1 MNPPSRE
8 RGFARG
14 LLIVLGPAL
23 LLGLVTALGA
33 LAVGLQQQI
42 MEMLVLAASVGAAT
56 ALLAVM
62 LVYRQIIERRAAGN
76 ALQNIQARAGGLLES
91 AMDAIIVIDEAQRIL
106 QYNAAAE
113 KVFLWPRDAMLG
125 QPLDKLIPE
134 RYRGA
139 HKGHVGR
146 FGNTGVTSRRMGDRT
161 VVTGLRANG
170 EEFPIEASISQHRE
184 DGVTLFTVILRDIS
198 ERVRVEEQQSRGEA
212 RLRGILDSA
221 MDAVITVDERQHIVL
236 FNGAAEKVFGCPRDE
251 AIGAPLSWLI
261 PERFR
266 AEHGEHMKHFGD
278 TGTTSRRMGGARRI
292 TGLRRNGE
300 EFPIEA
306 SISQVVE
313 GGARFYTV
321 ILRDVTERVRAEE
334 ALARSR
340 EELNE
345 QAAASHTMLE
355 QEKSRVARELHDELA
370 QALTALKL
378 DVAWLDERAD
388 AETKEKLAK
397 MRGILDNTV
406 AATRRIAADLRPL
419 MLDDLGFLPAAEWL
433 VHSFRERNR
442 IECRLMIEQEDIT
455 LDEPYATA
463 VFRILQESLT
473 NIAKHAQAGRVEV
486 SLDQF
491 GGEVRLT
498 VLDDGKGFAPADPR
512 KPHSYG
518 LLGLRERVHLVGGE
532 VKIDSTPGRGTRV
545 AVRIP
550 TDRIA
555 AS

>member
-1 MNPPSRE
+1 
-8 RGFARG
+8 
-14 LLIVLGPAL
+14 
-23 LLGLVTALGA
+23 
-33 LAVGLQQQI
+33 
-42 MEMLVLAASVGAAT
+42 MLVLAALTGATT
-56 ALLAVM
+56 ALVAVV
-62 LVYRQIIERRAAGN
+62 LVYRQIVERRAAGN
-76 ALQNIQARAGGLLES
+76 ALQNVQARAGGLLES

-221 MDAVITVDERQHIVL
+221 MDAVITVDEGQHIVL
-236 FNGAAEKVFGCPRDE
+236 FNGAAEKVFGCPHDE

-266 AEHGEHMKHFGD
+266 SEHAQHMKHFGE
-278 TGTTSRRMGGARRI
+278 TGTTSRRMGAARRI
-292 TGLRRNGE
+292 MGLRRNGE

-306 SISQVVE
+306 SISQVIE
-313 GGARFYTV
+313 DGARFYTV
-321 ILRDVTERVRAEE
+321 ILRDVTERAQAEE

-340 EELNE
+340 DELNE

-378 DVAWLDERAD
+378 DVAWLDERARND
-388 AETKEKLAK
+388 AEMREKLAK

-433 VHSFRERNR
+433 VQNFRERNR
-442 IECRLMIEQEDIT
+442 IDCKLMVEQEDIE
-455 LDEPYATA
+455 LDEPYATS

-473 NIAKHAQAGRVEV
+473 NIAKHAQANRVEV

-491 GGEVRLT
+491 GGEMRLT
-498 VLDDGKGFAPADPR
+498 VQDDGKGFDPADPR
-512 KPHSYG
+512 KPNSYG
-518 LLGLRERVHLVGGE
+518 LLGLRERVHLVGGD
-532 VKIDSTPGRGTRV
+532 VKIDSTPGRGTRI

-550 TDRIA
+550 TNRTRT
-555 AS
+555 S